1 MNLTNRQTA
10 LLQVALT
17 NFYDEIAKTS
27 TPQMKAEV
35 MELAQMVQD
44 NSMENNNEYP

>member
-1 MNLTNRQTA
+1 MTSTNRQTA

-35 MELAQMVQD
+35 MELAQMVQ
-44 NSMENNNEYP
+44 NYSMENNK

>member
-1 MNLTNRQTA
+1 VTFTNRQTA

-35 MELAQMVQD
+35 MELAQMVQ
-44 NSMENNNEYP
+44 NYSMENNK

>member
-1 MNLTNRQTA
+1 MNLTDRQTA

-44 NSMENNNEYP
+44 YSTEKNK